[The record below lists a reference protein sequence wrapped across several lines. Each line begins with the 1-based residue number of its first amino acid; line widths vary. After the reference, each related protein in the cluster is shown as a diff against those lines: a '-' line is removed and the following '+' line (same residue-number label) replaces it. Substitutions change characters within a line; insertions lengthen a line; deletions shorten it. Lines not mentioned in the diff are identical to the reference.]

1 MKKTISPLLYPPT
14 SQITGHAP
22 SVRSDAQAAQTLLTE
37 NAGKRR
43 ITLQLNSNGSVDVM
57 LSPPPVT
64 QLILSGG
71 GAKGI
76 AFPGVIQALEDKNLL
91 KDVVTICGSSAGGIS
106 AALLASGVGAKAFNT
121 LSNTIN
127 FPQLLNSTR
136 STLASLQNAS
146 TALGERV
153 SHLPGKTGTFAQ
165 LLLTVL
171 PRLQSKAEPLEELIR
186 TESRKVI
193 LAHIANM
200 TRETRTAPIMA
211 IADKLHA
218 GGPTTFADLDVLSRH
233 IPEIKQLNITG
244 VGIFGGRQQ
253 LVLFNASLTPDMDI
267 ARAAHISGALPILFK
282 QPSEQHL
289 AFQQDGQKTA
299 FQDGGLLLNTPDI
312 DVYDPPSHSS
322 PLSAAE
328 KLIVRFEPG
337 ASKAENPKGSFI
349 SHAINQLTG
358 LPPNGAKNFAKNR
371 SESFSEQRVTLPL
384 NTALGDFRGK
394 FNGTV
399 NFTMNLGV
407 KHHLQALSRQA
418 VIDHLDKRA
427 AVREQHH
434 FASMPDAVLAMDD
447 EMLSCVAPALKKL
460 GGYADILQFR
470 QQAPSALASL
480 DAAINEANTAPTL
493 KLTQKLGAALRN
505 LDALA
510 RRPEQV
516 EWLGKQ
522 LNVAEKCNFQ
532 QLLQSDLS
540 KPANLS
546 KVLTSAYAE
555 AKKRDVAVIAENFT
569 REVIYPA
576 LFLPGQP
583 EANLNLLRRVE
594 QTLKQATT
602 STEVNQ
608 ALDDIVNKYVA
619 RNKPWKHPQGAT
631 TVGLAKAWR
640 MQT

>member
-1 MKKTISPLLYPPT
+1 MKTVAPRLFPSTLPLTDRTPGT
-14 SQITGHAP
+14 RT
-22 SVRSDAQAAQTLLTE
+22 DAQAARTLLTE
-37 NAGKRR
+37 NAGARR
-43 ITLQLNSNGSVDVM
+43 VTFHLNSNASVDLM

-91 KDVVTICGSSAGGIS
+91 KGVVTICGSSAGGIS
-106 AALLASGVGAKAFNT
+106 AALLASGVSATAFSALTN
-121 LSNTIN
+121 SIS
-127 FPQLLNSTR
+127 FPQLLNSTS

-146 TALGERV
+146 TALGKML
-153 SHLPGKTGTFAQ
+153 SHLPGKTGTFSQ

-200 TRETRTAPIMA
+200 TRETRTASIMA

-218 GGPTTFADLDVLSRH
+218 GGATTFADLDVLSRH

-282 QPSEQHL
+282 QPSEQRL
-289 AFQQDGQKTA
+289 AFQQDGQKNA

-312 DVYDPPSHSS
+312 DIYEPPAHSS
-322 PLSAAE
+322 PFSAAE

-337 ASKAENPKGSFI
+337 APKTANPKGSFI

-358 LPPNGAKNFAKNR
+358 LPPDGAKNFAKNR
-371 SESFSEQRVTLPL
+371 SDSFSEQRVALPL
-384 NTALGDFRGK
+384 NTALGDFRGT

-399 NFTMNLGV
+399 NFTMNLSV
-407 KHHLQALSRQA
+407 KHHLQGLSRQA
-418 VIDHLDKRA
+418 VIEHLDKRA
-427 AVREQHH
+427 AVRDQHH
-434 FASMPDAVLAMDD
+434 FASVQDAVLAMDD
-447 EMLSCVAPALKKL
+447 EMFSSVAPALEKL
-460 GGYADILQFR
+460 GGHADILHFR
-470 QQAPSALASL
+470 QQAQTSLGSL
-480 DAAINEANTAPTL
+480 DAAISEANTAPSL

-510 RRPEQV
+510 RRPEQI

-522 LNVAEKCNFQ
+522 LNVAGNCNFQ

-540 KPANLS
+540 KHANLS
-546 KVLTSAYAE
+546 KVLTSAHAE
-555 AKKRDVAVIAENFT
+555 AKKRNVAVIAENFT

-583 EANLNLLRRVE
+583 ETNLNLLRQVE
-594 QTLKQATT
+594 QTLKHATT
-602 STEVNQ
+602 ANEVNQ